1 MEELTAAHR
10 DLLVRILHSS
20 TLTVHSSDTA
30 PDPALPALEELAAL
44 ELVTL
49 RARDVR
55 MDRLDGLAVVRRLEA
70 RLTPTGRELAA
81 RAAAEPPTPAPR
93 PDRRGLLQIFRRGD
107 R

>member
-1 MEELTAAHR
+1 MDELTPAHR

-30 PDPALPALEELAAL
+30 PDPAVPDLEQLAARG
-44 ELVTL
+44 LVTL

-70 RLTPTGRELAA
+70 RLTPAGREVAS
-81 RAAAEPPTPAPR
+81 RVAAEPPPPAPE
-93 PDRRGLLQIFRRGD
+93 PARRGLLQIFRRGE